1 MSNEIKIII
10 KPTKEGFAMF
20 IVEPKEGE
28 PMSDHMMSCY
38 TLARGMIK
46 FGLDAPD
53 VAFDYGLTSFRED
66 EQKRKS
72 NGNDT
77 FNIIKKTD
85 NIIDITALL
94 KKKKP

>member
-1 MSNEIKIII
+1 MSNEIRIVIR
-10 KPTKEGFAMF
+10 PTKEGFTMF

-46 FGLDAPD
+46 FGLNEPD
-53 VAFDYGLTSFRED
+53 VAFDYGLASFRED

-72 NGNDT
+72 NGNDI
-77 FNIIKKTD
+77 FNSIQKTD
-85 NIIDITALL
+85 NIIDITELL